1 MARPAK
7 ATALKVL
14 QGTDRKDRKRDEI
27 EPPAAPDPVAAKP
40 PTWLKGEG
48 RKQWK
53 KMYQVLFDLGLL
65 SEIDLDSFAHYCQLH
80 GNLITN
86 FYKVGVPAPPAYLAQ
101 YRLYSGMFGLDPTSR
116 VKIPNTKPKTKKKNK
131 FSEL

>member
-1 MARPAK
+1 MGRPAK
-7 ATALKVL
+7 SNAMKLL
-14 QGTDRKDRKRDEI
+14 HGTDRADRKREEI
-27 EPPAAPDPVAAKP
+27 TPPPAPEPTAVKP

-53 KMYQVLFDLGLL
+53 KMYGVLFDLGLL
-65 SEIDLDSFAHYCQLH
+65 TEIDLDSFAHYCQLH

-86 FYKVGVPAPPAYLAQ
+86 FYKCGTPAPPAYLAQ

-116 VKIPNTKPKTKKKNK
+116 VKIPPTKAKDKPKNK
-131 FSEL
+131 FSQI